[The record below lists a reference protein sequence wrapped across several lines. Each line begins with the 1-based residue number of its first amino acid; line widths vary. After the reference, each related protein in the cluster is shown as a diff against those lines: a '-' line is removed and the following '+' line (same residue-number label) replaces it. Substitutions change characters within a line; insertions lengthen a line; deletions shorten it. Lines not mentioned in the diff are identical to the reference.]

1 MVIIKSTNG
10 TFKRVLATTLIAACC
25 AGGAMTVSAAPQSDK
40 FSDIDCAKEQESML
54 GMKVCA
60 GRELAKTEKELK
72 AQRQKMLKAADKDM
86 RKSMNKWFK
95 AGDVYADATCE
106 VEGQRYAGGSMQGL
120 VIGVCLN
127 GEYGRQLKELKDLE
141 NRPEGS

>member
-1 MVIIKSTNG
+1 MLVLKSAEKTLKG
-10 TFKRVLATTLIAACC
+10 VALAALMAACV
-25 AGGAMTVSAAPQSDK
+25 GVSAAPPSDQ
-40 FSDIDCAKEQESML
+40 FSDVDCSKEQESMM

-86 RKSMNKWFK
+86 RKSLSKWFK
-95 AGDVYADATCE
+95 ASDAYADATCE
-106 VEGQRYAGGSMQGL
+106 VEGQRFAGGSMQGL
-120 VIGVCLN
+120 ATGMCLN